1 MILITCKDKV
11 TILTYNETFW
21 EVCSNKVLKAFII
34 FHRYLFLP
42 LIFKLL
48 DGENF
53 LQTLIFSHMYFYLV
67 FSSFFF

>member
-42 LIFKLL
+42 LIFKL
-48 DGENF
+48 DGEKY
-53 LQTLIFSHMYFYLV
+53 LQTLIFSHTYI
-67 FSSFFF
+67 